1 LTPAAAFQRGRCFSA
16 MTMIDE
22 AIKEFEKVVQL
33 CPEEILT
40 QIDLK
45 CLKAIRAVAH
55 ENEEEIKLVKIH
67 EDSVDDSKS
76 DN

>member
-22 AIKEFEKVVQL
+22 AIKEFEKVV
-33 CPEEILT
+33 
-40 QIDLK
+40 LK